1 VRFSKHGS
9 VVETRYMIFCSRHYI
24 VPVSCKTFTEGT
36 TERLNS
42 VSCNWKKSLTVKV
55 TRFKVTV
62 ELDISVKSVA
72 IELSISWECC
82 NCLYSVCL
90 FVFWPFE
97 CCRKILH
104 RDLKTRY
111 CCNKLFMNYYWHYEI
126 VFVTF
131 IVIVNK
137 CVIDIAEKTFLHK
150 YC

>member
-9 VVETRYMIFCSRHYI
+9 VVETKYMIFCSRHYI

-90 FVFWPFE
+90 FVFLTFCVLQKNSSSWSENQVLLQQVIHELLLALWNCF
-97 CCRKILH
+97 CYF
-104 RDLKTRY
+104 Y
-111 CCNKLFMNYYWHYEI
+111 C
-126 VFVTF
+126 
-131 IVIVNK
+131 
-137 CVIDIAEKTFLHK
+137 